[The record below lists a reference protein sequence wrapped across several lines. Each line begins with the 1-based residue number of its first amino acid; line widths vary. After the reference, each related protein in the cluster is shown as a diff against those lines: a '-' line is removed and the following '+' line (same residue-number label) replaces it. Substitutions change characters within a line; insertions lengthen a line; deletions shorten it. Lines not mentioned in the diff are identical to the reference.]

1 MICFKNNRIS
11 LGYIFRVCGLPCQI
25 EILVSRICLGDKN
38 NQVKWQKKESPK
50 EEGRRR
56 GTKKLREKGRE
67 TFQRFALEVGNIL
80 TLFCILEDPENKNYR
95 SNEPR
100 VMDENQS
107 VYVS

>member
-1 MICFKNNRIS
+1 M
-11 LGYIFRVCGLPCQI
+11 
-25 EILVSRICLGDKN
+25 
-38 NQVKWQKKESPK
+38 
-50 EEGRRR
+50 
-56 GTKKLREKGRE
+56 REKGRE